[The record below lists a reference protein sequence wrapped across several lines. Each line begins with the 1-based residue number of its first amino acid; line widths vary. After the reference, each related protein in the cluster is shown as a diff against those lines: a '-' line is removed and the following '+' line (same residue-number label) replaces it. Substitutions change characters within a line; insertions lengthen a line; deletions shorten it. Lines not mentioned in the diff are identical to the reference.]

1 VSTEFTSTGGHALGL
16 RFHADGPGR
25 EPFITLNG
33 VYPFSE
39 EKFGH
44 AMVPVTD
51 GGAEM
56 LTSEKLIT
64 HELWVA

>member
-1 VSTEFTSTGGHALGL
+1 MVLAV
-16 RFHADGPGR
+16 
-25 EPFITLNG
+25 EPFITSNG

-39 EKFGH
+39 EKFGLE
-44 AMVPVTD
+44 AMVPITD

-64 HELWVA
+64 YELWVA

>member
-1 VSTEFTSTGGHALGL
+1 MVLAV
-16 RFHADGPGR
+16 
-25 EPFITLNG
+25 EPLITLNG

-39 EKFGH
+39 EKFGLE
-44 AMVPVTD
+44 AIVLVTD

>member
-1 VSTEFTSTGGHALGL
+1 MDLAV
-16 RFHADGPGR
+16 

-51 GGAEM
+51 GGAEI